1 MASAGGGRTVLV
13 VGGGPAGLA
22 AVAELEGRGLD
33 VTVVDE
39 AFDLGG
45 RYFKRFNAAPGVSRG
60 TELDA
65 LREEGLQRTG
75 ALDPEQVAARTDTLA
90 WGVFPGNQVGLY
102 HDGHA
107 EVVQPAAIVLATGA
121 IERVAAFPGWT
132 LPGVVTV
139 GGVQTLL
146 SREAILPGKYFLVAG
161 TGPLLLA
168 TAVEIAEAGGEVVA
182 VIEGSAATAP
192 LRHVH
197 HFLGQARRLRQA
209 IDYGRALHQRGIP
222 LHTGQM
228 VVSARGDGELTEVT
242 VSRVDREWRVVPG
255 SEMRYDVDTLC
266 VHYGFAASTELA
278 RMAGCDVAWDPERGG
293 WYVVHDDAMRAG
305 PPGLY
310 VAGQLAGIGGADLAT
325 ATGRLAGLTVARD
338 LGVLD
343 EAAYAHAAADARS
356 AVRDGLEF
364 ARVLNSVYAPGIGLA
379 DAITPETV
387 VCACEEVAAA
397 EVDAAIGAGSL
408 TLNDVKRRTRAGM
421 GLCQGRIC
429 SPILRSYLERRA
441 GVGAEQAGL
450 ITARPP
456 VKPIPLAALAAVSG
470 AGVAR
475 E

>member
-1 MASAGGGRTVLV
+1 MASSAGRRSVLV

-22 AVAELEGRGLD
+22 AAAELEGRGLD
-33 VTVVDE
+33 VTLVDE
-39 AFDLGG
+39 EFDLGG

-65 LREEGLQRTG
+65 LRDEGRQRTG
-75 ALDPEQVAARTDTLA
+75 ALDAAQVAERTGTLA
-90 WGVFPGNQVGLY
+90 WGIFPGNQVGLY
-102 HDGHA
+102 RDGHA
-107 EVVQPAAIVLATGA
+107 EIVRPDAVVLATGA

-146 SREAILPGKYFLVAG
+146 SREAILPGKLFLVAG

-222 LHTGQM
+222 LQTGQM
-228 VVSARGDGELTEVT
+228 VVSARGDGDLTEVR
-242 VSRVDREWRVVPG
+242 VARVDRDWRVVPG
-255 SEMRYDVDTLC
+255 SEMSYDVDTLC
-266 VHYGFAASTELA
+266 VHYGFAAATELA
-278 RMAGCDVAWDPERGG
+278 RMAGCEVAWDAERGG
-293 WYVVHDDAMRAG
+293 WYAIHDDAMRAG
-305 PPGLY
+305 PPGIY

-325 ATGRLAGLTVARD
+325 ATGRLAGLTAARD
-338 LGVLD
+338 LGALD
-343 EAAYAHAAADARS
+343 EARYARLAADARN

-364 ARVLNSVYAPGIGLA
+364 ARVLNSVYAPGPGLA
-379 DAITPETV
+379 DAITPETLL
-387 VCACEEVAAA
+387 CACEEVTAA
-397 EVDAAIGAGSL
+397 EVDAAIAAGSL

-421 GLCQGRIC
+421 GLCQSRIC

-456 VKPIPLAALAAVSG
+456 VKPIPLAALAAVQGVDDTG
-470 AGVAR
+470 A
-475 E
+475 